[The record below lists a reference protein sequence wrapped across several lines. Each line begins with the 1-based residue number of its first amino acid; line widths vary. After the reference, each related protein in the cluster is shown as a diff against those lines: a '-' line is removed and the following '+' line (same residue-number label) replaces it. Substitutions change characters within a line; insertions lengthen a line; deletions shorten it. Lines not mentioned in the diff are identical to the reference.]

1 MPTAAE
7 KEALSPEEIDTRLKE
22 LTNWKKEDNAL
33 VRVQT
38 FPAYKDA
45 LDFVYQVGLA
55 AEAEDHHPDMVLNF
69 KRVTVRYWT
78 HTARGISAMD
88 FKMAAIVE
96 RLVERFYH
104 PRPTSSK

>member
-1 MPTAAE
+1 MQTTE
-7 KEALSPEEIDTRLKE
+7 KEALSQEDITRRLAD
-22 LTNWKKEDNAL
+22 LPYWKQEDKAL

-55 AEAEDHHPDMVLNF
+55 AEAENHHPDITMNF

-78 HTARGISAMD
+78 HTARGVTALD
-88 FKMAAIVE
+88 FKMAAAVE

-104 PRPTSSK
+104 PRQG

>member
-1 MPTAAE
+1 LE
-7 KEALSPEEIDTRLKE
+7 
-22 LTNWKKEDNAL
+22 
-33 VRVQT
+33 RVQT

-55 AEAEDHHPDMVLNF
+55 AEAENHHPDIVMNF

-78 HTARGISAMD
+78 HTARGVSALD

-96 RLVERFYH
+96 GLVARFYR
-104 PRPTSSK
+104 PRTA